1 MSGKVTTKK
10 AVIEVSEF
18 CSKNRAKW
26 LLKNVDKVSIRSFN
40 DPNYKPKELVKEYCE
55 SILKSKKSI
64 IKKEYT
70 NDCGFGRLFVKG
82 VGYQNLMREYRS
94 ILAIEDYY
102 DIDIY
107 NCQPTILNQY
117 CQKNNIE
124 TVYLNKYC
132 INREKYIKRFEEDG
146 VSKDELKLELIKVIY
161 GGKYNNEFLEKLER
175 DNYKFCKK
183 FQEEI
188 SSILE
193 EVQEKE
199 PEIAKYAEKQA
210 FLKDKKYCNIKGSTT
225 AYLCQDIENVIIQH
239 SIEFFKK
246 QKFDIGALCFD
257 GLMIRKTKEITSKT
271 IENLNKFIETETGY
285 RIEFRLKEFE
295 EIIKIS
301 EEDLNE
307 DEVQAKYDIMKKEV
321 EKDYFFIENPSVVGY
336 FDPNTKG
343 LILKKPS
350 DIQNVVFK
358 DRKIEYIDD
367 FGKNKKVYF
376 YDKWVEDESRKIY
389 KGLIFDPFKND
400 ENYLNLFAGFEYDQ
414 EIIVKKDITFIL
426 NFLKDVLQDGYEYI
440 LDWIAHIIQYRTR
453 TERAPILYS
462 NKQGVGKSTIPIFIS
477 ALLGNKYSLFINKF
491 DDIEKEFNSQFEN
504 KFFVTADEIKAKSN
518 DSYDRLKAVITTKK
532 LSINRKGIDSY
543 ECDNLCNYMFTT
555 NNYNPVKIDNE
566 DRRIDIIQCRE
577 TALDQEIY
585 KQFYKE
591 IEDKDIM
598 INVFNFFKERK
609 VEQKLREFKSE
620 HKKDLQNN
628 YINSSVKYVY
638 TKAEY
643 LIEEGTI
650 TATDLFNKIKE
661 YERSHNF
668 TNCTSVKDMSIKL
681 NWLGLKKRTTK
692 HIIYSF
698 EDKERFL
705 QILKENNKELYETH
719 CLDLED
725 D

>member
-1 MSGKVTTKK
+1 MSGKITTKK

-26 LLKNVDKVSIRSFN
+26 LLKNVDKVPIRSFN

-146 VSKDELKLELIKVIY
+146 VNKDELKLELIKVIY

-193 EVQEKE
+193 EVQERE

-301 EEDLNE
+301 EEELNE

-343 LILKKPS
+343 LVLKRPS

-358 DRKIEYIDD
+358 NKKIEYIDD
-367 FGKNKKVYF
+367 FGKNKKIYF
-376 YDKWVEDESRKIY
+376 YDKWVEDESRRIY

-400 ENYLNLFAGFEYDQ
+400 EEYLNLFTGFEYDQ
-414 EIIVKKDITFIL
+414 EITVEKDIKPVL
-426 NFLKDVLQDGYEYI
+426 DFLKEVLQDGYEYI

-462 NKQGVGKSTIPIFIS
+462 NAHGVGKSSITTFIGL
-477 ALLGNKYSLFINKF
+477 LLGDKYSAHISKF

-504 KFFVTADEIKAKSN
+504 KLFVTADEIKAKSN
-518 DSYDRLKAVITTKK
+518 DSYDRLKAVITATK

-543 ECDNLCNYMFTT
+543 ECENLCNYMFTT
-555 NNYNPVKIDNE
+555 NNYNPVKIDDK

-577 TALDQEIY
+577 TVLDQEIY
-585 KQFYKE
+585 NKFQEE
-591 IEDKDIM
+591 IKNKDVM

-609 VEQKLREFKSE
+609 VNRKLGEFKSE
-620 HKKDLQNN
+620 HKRDLQNN

-661 YERSHNF
+661 YEKSHNF

-681 NWLGLKKRTTK
+681 NWMGLKKRTNK
-692 HIIYSF
+692 HIVYSF

-705 QILKENNKELYETH
+705 QILKDNNKELYETH